1 MARKGEELVATKF
14 SKRFEDYN
22 TKVLEELADIIS
34 KFKELTPSQ
43 ARKLAQQLKYDRSYT
58 ELLDELSRLTKM
70 SKKEIK
76 IVLEEIAKE
85 DIEFADIY
93 FKARNM
99 QTPIYENTKE
109 LTNIVDAALKM
120 SEGDFVNLAR
130 STGFTFLDRDKH
142 IMFLDMKDTY
152 QKVIDD
158 CVYAISQGKESY
170 STVMEKTIN
179 QLVNSGVRQIVYAND
194 GKRQYTQ
201 SIESAVRRNIMDSM
215 RQVSME
221 TSMELGKRFDAD
233 GIEVGVHE
241 NPAPDHMYVQGH
253 QFKMTEFEK
262 FQNDTD
268 CVDVNGIEYPATS
281 KETGRDRRS
290 IGQYNCYH
298 GIRQIVVGIHKPLY
312 TDEQLQEIIDANN
325 KGVEYEGKHYTLY
338 EMTQLQRNIE
348 NEIRKCKHEHIFYK
362 KLDDKPKVLYYQKRI
377 NQLQNKYKEVTA
389 IAGVRDRL
397 IERSRV
403 KGYNKIN
410 IRNIKEI
417 EYARE
422 NNKIY
427 HTTEYIEEII
437 NSKKLNSGS
446 IAVGKEISNNV
457 KYGTQYIIFK
467 PEILSEIDNKDI
479 LFKGDGGIKEQNPN
493 KFSNLMDM
501 LKNKPKYYNEIK
513 TKKDIDIIQYI
524 DYIRLRD
531 DESKEIYKMLEENN
545 IKYVK
550 YHDKRENIFK
560 TNKSKK
566 R

>member
-1 MARKGEELVATKF
+1 MARKGEELVATRF

-58 ELLDELSRLTKM
+58 ELLDELSKLTKQ

-76 IVLEEIAKE
+76 GVLEEVAKE
-85 DIEFADIY
+85 DIDFADIY
-93 FKARNM
+93 FKAKNM
-99 QTPIYENTKE
+99 DTPIYENTKE

-170 STVMEKTIN
+170 STMIENTIN

-221 TSMELGKRFDAD
+221 TSMELGKRFGAD
-233 GIEVGVHE
+233 GVEIGVHE

-253 QFKMTEFEK
+253 QFRMEDFEK
-262 FQNDTD
+262 FQNDED
-268 CVDVNGIEYPATS
+268 CVDVNGKEYPATS
-281 KETGRDRRS
+281 EETGRDRRS

-312 TDEQLQEIIDANN
+312 TDEQLQAIIDANN
-325 KGVEYEGKHYTLY
+325 KGVEYEGKKYTLY
-338 EMTQLQRNIE
+338 EITQLQRSIE
-348 NEIRKCKHEHIFYK
+348 NQIRKDKHEHIFYK

-397 IERSRV
+397 IERTKV
-403 KGYNKIN
+403 KEFNKI
-410 IRNIKEI
+410 KE
-417 EYARE
+417 E
-422 NNKIY
+422 
-427 HTTEYIEEII
+427 
-437 NSKKLNSGS
+437 
-446 IAVGKEISNNV
+446 
-457 KYGTQYIIFK
+457 
-467 PEILSEIDNKDI
+467 
-479 LFKGDGGIKEQNPN
+479 
-493 KFSNLMDM
+493 
-501 LKNKPKYYNEIK
+501 
-513 TKKDIDIIQYI
+513 
-524 DYIRLRD
+524 
-531 DESKEIYKMLEENN
+531 
-545 IKYVK
+545 
-550 YHDKRENIFK
+550 
-560 TNKSKK
+560 
-566 R
+566 